1 MFAPITF
8 AGAVLCA
15 YSARIGEVRRRADSL
30 RPTRVRTPNQL
41 EALLTDAIEQS
52 ALNLSEHQLLA
63 GWGIAAA
70 LAIFTAPLLG
80 AATAGTISAGVIIAL
95 PAWVIKTRR
104 SAAHARRRGVPA
116 LTDSI
121 IFGVR
126 GGSSLSTAIDAASA
140 PGPLGRDL
148 ERMRSMRISGLS
160 IFESLESWWR
170 TSNDPDVR
178 ALVAG
183 LAIALR
189 LGGPAADG
197 LEGLSAAMRARD
209 AVRNEAMSLAT
220 QSRLSALVVAAAP
233 LMFLVIGGATNP
245 GSLGQLVSSWAGR
258 ACLLCGVGL
267 DLVGAFW
274 MSRIVNSVA

>member
-1 MFAPITF
+1 M
-8 AGAVLCA
+8 
-15 YSARIGEVRRRADSL
+15 
-30 RPTRVRTPNQL
+30 
-41 EALLTDAIEQS
+41 
-52 ALNLSEHQLLA
+52 
-63 GWGIAAA
+63 
-70 LAIFTAPLLG
+70 
-80 AATAGTISAGVIIAL
+80 
-95 PAWVIKTRR
+95 
-104 SAAHARRRGVPA
+104 
-116 LTDSI
+116 
-121 IFGVR
+121 
-126 GGSSLSTAIDAASA
+126 
-140 PGPLGRDL
+140 
-148 ERMRSMRISGLS
+148 
-160 IFESLESWWR
+160 
-170 TSNDPDVR
+170 R

>member
-1 MFAPITF
+1 MFAPIAF

-121 IFGVR
+121 ISGVR